1 MFGGFTQTKIEVHIN
16 LISENA
22 VNLLLCYIIAIPT
35 KNKKKK
41 KKRGN
46 PSNNCI
52 GSSGEVIAQM
62 SGSNSQK
69 DLGIK

>member
-1 MFGGFTQTKIEVHIN
+1 MLKRIHARNIWGSVVSMFRGFTQTKIEVNLN

-22 VNLLLCYIIAIPT
+22 VNLLLCYIIAIP
-35 KNKKKK
+35 KKKLK

-52 GSSGEVIAQM
+52 GSSGEVIA
-62 SGSNSQK
+62 
-69 DLGIK
+69 

>member
-1 MFGGFTQTKIEVHIN
+1 MFRGFTQTKIEAHIN

-22 VNLLLCYIIAIPT
+22 VNLLLCYIIAIPK
-35 KNKKKK
+35 KNK

-52 GSSGEVIAQM
+52 GSSGEVIA
-62 SGSNSQK
+62 
-69 DLGIK
+69 

>member
-41 KKRGN
+41 KRGEILQIIVLAAAEKLLHKCRDPIPKR
-46 PSNNCI
+46 I
-52 GSSGEVIAQM
+52 
-62 SGSNSQK
+62 
-69 DLGIK
+69 

>member
-1 MFGGFTQTKIEVHIN
+1 MLKRIHARKIWGSVVSMFRGFTQTKIEAHIN

-22 VNLLLCYIIAIPT
+22 VNLLLCYIIAIPK
-35 KNKKKK
+35 KNK

-52 GSSGEVIAQM
+52 GSSGEVIA
-62 SGSNSQK
+62 
-69 DLGIK
+69 

>member
-1 MFGGFTQTKIEVHIN
+1 MFQGFTQTKIEVHIN

-22 VNLLLCYIIAIPT
+22 VNLLLSYIIAIP
-35 KNKKKK
+35 KKKKK

-52 GSSGEVIAQM
+52 GSSGEVIA
-62 SGSNSQK
+62 
-69 DLGIK
+69 